1 LKNKGGV
8 MTTIELKKKL
18 IKQINNIEDE
28 LLLQE
33 VSRLI
38 DTGEDESDIYYF
50 TEEESRAIEEA
61 REQYAKGEFL
71 SNEEANKEV
80 DEWLGK

>member
-1 LKNKGGV
+1 
-8 MTTIELKKKL
+8 MTAVELKKKL
-18 IKQINNIEDE
+18 IKRINRIEDE

-33 VSRLI
+33 MSRLAGV
-38 DTGEDESDIYYF
+38 DDEESDVYFF

-61 REQYAKGEFL
+61 REAYVRGEFL
-71 SNEEANKEV
+71 TDEEANKEV

>member
-1 LKNKGGV
+1 
-8 MTTIELKKKL
+8 MTTMELKKKL
-18 IKQINNIEDE
+18 IKRINNIDDE

-33 VSRLI
+33 MSRLAGI
-38 DTGEDESDIYYF
+38 GEQESDIYYF

-61 REQYAKGEFL
+61 RESYARGEFL
-71 SNEEANKEV
+71 TNDEANKEV

>member
-1 LKNKGGV
+1 
-8 MTTIELKKKL
+8 MELKKKL
-18 IKQINNIEDE
+18 IKRINNLEDD

-33 VSRLI
+33 MVRLL
-38 DTGEDESDIYYF
+38 DLREEESDIYYF

-61 REQYAKGEFL
+61 REHYAQGEFL
-71 SNEEANKEV
+71 TDKEANKEV

>member
-1 LKNKGGV
+1 
-8 MTTIELKKKL
+8 MTTLELKKKL
-18 IKQINNIEDE
+18 IKRINNIEDE

-33 VSRLI
+33 VFRLI
-38 DTGEDESDIYYF
+38 DTGDDESDIYFF

-61 REQYAKGEFL
+61 RESYKRGEFL
-71 SNEEANKEV
+71 TDEEANKEV

>member
-1 LKNKGGV
+1 

-38 DTGEDESDIYYF
+38 NTGEDESDIYYF

>member
-1 LKNKGGV
+1 

-18 IKQINNIEDE
+18 IKRINNIEDE

>member
-1 LKNKGGV
+1 
-8 MTTIELKKKL
+8 MTTSELKKKL
-18 IKQINNIEDE
+18 IKRINNIDDD

-38 DTGEDESDIYYF
+38 DTVDDESDIYYF

-61 REQYAKGEFL
+61 RESYKRGEFL
-71 SNEEANKEV
+71 TDEEANKEV
-80 DEWLGK
+80 DEWLGE

>member
-1 LKNKGGV
+1 
-8 MTTIELKKKL
+8 MTTLELKKKL
-18 IKQINNIEDE
+18 IKRINNIDDE

-33 VSRLI
+33 MSRLAGI
-38 DTGEDESDIYYF
+38 GEQESDIYYF

-61 REQYAKGEFL
+61 RESYARGEFL
-71 SNEEANKEV
+71 TNDEANKEV

>member
-1 LKNKGGV
+1 
-8 MTTIELKKKL
+8 MTTLELKRKL
-18 IKQINNIEDE
+18 IKRINNIDDE

-33 VSRLI
+33 MSRLAGI
-38 DTGEDESDIYYF
+38 NEQESDIYYF

-61 REQYAKGEFL
+61 RESYARGEFL
-71 SNEEANKEV
+71 TNEEANKEV

>member
-1 LKNKGGV
+1 

-18 IKQINNIEDE
+18 IKRINNIEDE

-38 DTGEDESDIYYF
+38 DTEEDESDIYYF
-50 TEEESRAIEEA
+50 TKEERDAVEEA
-61 REQYAKGEFL
+61 RKQYARGEYL
-71 SNEEANKEV
+71 SNEEANKLF
-80 DEWLGK
+80 DEWSGE

>member
-1 LKNKGGV
+1 LEKKGEV

-33 VSRLI
+33 MSRLI
-38 DTGEDESDIYYF
+38 DIQEDDSDIYYF
-50 TEEESRAIEEA
+50 TKEERDAVEEA
-61 REQYAKGEFL
+61 RKQYGRGEYL
-71 SNEEANKEV
+71 SNQEANKLF
-80 DEWLGK
+80 DEWSGE

>member
-1 LKNKGGV
+1 
-8 MTTIELKKKL
+8 MTTLELKKKL
-18 IKQINNIEDE
+18 IKRINNIEDE

-38 DTGEDESDIYYF
+38 DTVDDESDIYYF

-61 REQYAKGEFL
+61 RESYKRGEFL
-71 SNEEANKEV
+71 TDEEANKEV
-80 DEWLGK
+80 DEWLGE

>member
-1 LKNKGGV
+1 
-8 MTTIELKKKL
+8 MTTLELKRKL
-18 IKQINNIEDE
+18 IKRITNNNDE

-33 VSRLI
+33 MSRLAGI
-38 DTGEDESDIYYF
+38 NEQESDIYYF

-61 REQYAKGEFL
+61 RESYARGEFL
-71 SNEEANKEV
+71 TNEEANKEV

>member
-1 LKNKGGV
+1 
-8 MTTIELKKKL
+8 MTTLELKKKL
-18 IKQINNIEDE
+18 IKRINNIEDE

-38 DTGEDESDIYYF
+38 DTVDDVSDIYYF

-61 REQYAKGEFL
+61 RESYKRGEFL
-71 SNEEANKEV
+71 TDEEANKEV
-80 DEWLGK
+80 DEWLGE

>member
-1 LKNKGGV
+1 LENKGEV

-28 LLLQE
+28 LILQE
-33 VSRLI
+33 MSRLI
-38 DTGEDESDIYYF
+38 DFENEESDVYCF

>member
-1 LKNKGGV
+1 
-8 MTTIELKKKL
+8 MTTLELKKKL
-18 IKQINNIEDE
+18 IKRINNIEDE

-38 DTGEDESDIYYF
+38 DTGDDESDIYYF

-61 REQYAKGEFL
+61 RESYKRGEFL
-71 SNEEANKEV
+71 TDEEANKEV
-80 DEWLGK
+80 DEWLGE

>member
-18 IKQINNIEDE
+18 IKRINKIEDE
-28 LLLQE
+28 LLLQDI
-33 VSRLI
+33 SRLI
-38 DTGEDESDIYYF
+38 DIDEDESDIYYF
-50 TEEESRAIEEA
+50 TEEENSAIEEA
-61 REQYAKGEFL
+61 RQAYARGEFL
-71 SNEEANKEV
+71 TEEEANKEV

>member
-1 LKNKGGV
+1 

-18 IKQINNIEDE
+18 IKQINHIEDK

-33 VSRLI
+33 MSRLSGLAMEEA
-38 DTGEDESDIYYF
+38 DVYF
-50 TEEESRAIEEA
+50 FTDEESSAIEET
-61 REQYAKGEFL
+61 QQDYAQGEFL
-71 SNEEANKEV
+71 TNEEANKEV

>member
-1 LKNKGGV
+1 LENKGGV

>member
-1 LKNKGGV
+1 

>member
-1 LKNKGGV
+1 MKNKAWI
-8 MTTIELKKKL
+8 MTTLELKRKL
-18 IKQINNIEDE
+18 IKRINNIDDE

-33 VSRLI
+33 MSRLAGI
-38 DTGEDESDIYYF
+38 NEQESDIYYF

-61 REQYAKGEFL
+61 RESYARGEFL
-71 SNEEANKEV
+71 TNEEANKEV

>member
-1 LKNKGGV
+1 MKNKGGV

>member
-1 LKNKGGV
+1 

-18 IKQINNIEDE
+18 IKRINNIEDE

-33 VSRLI
+33 VSRLL
-38 DTGEDESDIYYF
+38 GFEEDESDIYYF
-50 TEEESRAIEEA
+50 SEEQRKSIEEA
-61 REQYAKGEFL
+61 QECIKRGEFL
-71 SNEEANKEV
+71 TDEEANKEV

>member
-1 LKNKGGV
+1 MENKRGV

-33 VSRLI
+33 MSRLAGI
-38 DTGEDESDIYYF
+38 GDEESDIYYF

-61 REQYAKGEFL
+61 RESYARGEFL
-71 SNEEANKEV
+71 TNEEANKEV
-80 DEWLGK
+80 DKWLGK